1 MSFLTAAKAVGAGW
15 SRFLAHRATGWAF
28 VIVLGVFGGFVL
40 NYKNMQIALEAC
52 LSTKTTQ
59 ATEDFADELKQQ
71 NLDELSKALADLDA
85 ANHPCLDWVYDPNSE
100 TRDSPVRSS
109 GEGE

>member
-59 ATEDFADELKQQ
+59 ATEDFADEL
-71 NLDELSKALADLDA
+71 SKALADLDA